1 MLDFSLKSVAYF
13 FLLHYA
19 FCGSCDFYSRVTY
32 SPENTVLLL
41 STPDLP
47 VFVEDIFCCSFLPS
61 EVNFR
66 VLQFTD
72 LSTNFFLD
80 FFFFFN
86 MRVLR
91 SRSDTTHKGHLCYH
105 KTSGSPN
112 CFTSSHDLVYLEQI
126 YFNKVLMLQYNS
138 TLEKF
143 EGYTKKMMEIADDLN
158 KSKRTLDYEKNSNH
172 LLFVF
177 FFPTV
182 EPSVRITPVER
193 QGNGHQMLL
202 VCSAYDFYP
211 KQIKLTWLRNGE
223 KVVNDVTSTE
233 ELSNRNWLYQI
244 HSYLE
249 YTPSPGEELTCM
261 VEHASLKEPKYYNWE
276 PTSGAERNK
285 IAVGTSV
292 LLFGFLIFVAG
303 LLFYKRKSP

>member
-1 MLDFSLKSVAYF
+1 NNKKYN
-13 FLLHYA
+13 Y
-19 FCGSCDFYSRVTY
+19 Y
-32 SPENTVLLL
+32 
-41 STPDLP
+41 
-47 VFVEDIFCCSFLPS
+47 
-61 EVNFR
+61 
-66 VLQFTD
+66 
-72 LSTNFFLD
+72 
-80 FFFFFN
+80 
-86 MRVLR
+86 
-91 SRSDTTHKGHLCYH
+91 LCIIV
-105 KTSGSPN
+105 KTLV
-112 CFTSSHDLVYLEQI
+112 FTSENKSDNEYTVDTNSAQI

-158 KSKRTLDYEKNSNH
+158 KSKRTLDYEKKCAEHSNH